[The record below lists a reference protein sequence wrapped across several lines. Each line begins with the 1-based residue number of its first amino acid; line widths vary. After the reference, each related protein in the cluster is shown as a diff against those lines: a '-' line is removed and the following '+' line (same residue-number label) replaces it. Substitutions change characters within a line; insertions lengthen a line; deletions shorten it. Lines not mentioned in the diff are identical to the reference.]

1 MTQTIT
7 LTIIGLERTGSSV
20 ALALRRCN
28 RREKAAQHFEV
39 TGSDPRPG
47 ILETAQ
53 RAKPCDKIGRH
64 PADAARGRDIV
75 VLALPI
81 TEQRRVWQGLAEALQ
96 PGAVVLDM
104 ALLKAPAFRLA
115 QEYLPAEAHLVQLT
129 PVVNARYLF
138 DGRDDAE
145 HAAEDL
151 FDDSSMM
158 LMPAPDCSRAAIE
171 LAGDFSTLLGA
182 TPHFMDAQEHD
193 SLIAA
198 TVDLPALLGVAGFYS
213 LARSPGWQDLQ
224 RLTNPPFGRLTHQ
237 LFDTHPDDLRD
248 RWLHNREPLLRRL
261 DALQEVLQQTRS
273 ALAGADRDALEA
285 MLTQAEED
293 YSAWINRRSNNN
305 WDADEERSRTP
316 SPSSM
321 LMSGLMGDFLS
332 RRLRGHNHHED

>member
-158 LMPAPDCSRAAIE
+158 LMPASSAEICPRKRFQRCPSMSSDWKKPGRTAFDPPIE
-171 LAGDFSTLLGA
+171 FEKSSEKKATIAGT
-182 TPHFMDAQEHD
+182 
-193 SLIAA
+193 
-198 TVDLPALLGVAGFYS
+198 S
-213 LARSPGWQDLQ
+213 LASC
-224 RLTNPPFGRLTHQ
+224 
-237 LFDTHPDDLRD
+237 
-248 RWLHNREPLLRRL
+248 
-261 DALQEVLQQTRS
+261 A
-273 ALAGADRDALEA
+273 
-285 MLTQAEED
+285 
-293 YSAWINRRSNNN
+293 AW
-305 WDADEERSRTP
+305 
-316 SPSSM
+316 
-321 LMSGLMGDFLS
+321 
-332 RRLRGHNHHED
+332 